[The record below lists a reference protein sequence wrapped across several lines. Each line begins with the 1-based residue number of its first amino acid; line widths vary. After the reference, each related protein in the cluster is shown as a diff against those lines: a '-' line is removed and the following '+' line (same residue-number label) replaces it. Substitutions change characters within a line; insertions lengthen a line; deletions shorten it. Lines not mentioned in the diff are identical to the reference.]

1 MTKDERSE
9 FVATEWANY
18 QETKDRRYL
27 AKIALEMPFFGH
39 PEVGEEIAKLLY
51 YSANLDQYNKL
62 HLTAYKETRDRHWL
76 DNMLRVE
83 AFRDE
88 PMGSEVSKV
97 FAQSLLGERDKN
109 QERDDAIITAYAREH
124 YFATNENFKGKFS
137 IKARRELFKLYKEE
151 VKNEETLR
159 SILRNNKQKILEY
172 FERNDLEKLWGGKD

>member
-18 QETKDRRYL
+18 QETKDRRHL
-27 AKIALEMPFFGH
+27 AKIALQMPFFGH
-39 PEVGEEIAKLLY
+39 PEVGEEIAKLMY
-51 YSANLDQYNKL
+51 FSANLEQINKL
-62 HLTAYKETRDRHWL
+62 HLAAYKKTGDKHWL

-88 PMGSEVSKV
+88 PMGSEVSRV
-97 FAQSLLGERDKN
+97 FAKSLLGERDKT
-109 QERDDAIITAYAREH
+109 QERDDGIITDYSRLH

-137 IKARRELFKLYKEE
+137 IIARKELFKLYEEE
-151 VKNEETLR
+151 VKNKETLR
-159 SILRNNKQKILEY
+159 SILRNNKHKILEY